1 LQNSTVTLN
10 APGRQFSTPD
20 LLWQRGRNLLNEGN
34 GLLEHSDWEHA
45 LGKLDEALTLAPQ
58 LPRLHWSRA
67 RCLAGVGR
75 NREAVHAALAAL
87 REKPGDSEALGMIC
101 ERLNLTSEEILSRPQ
116 PTLQLLD
123 QILQVAQQLVGGV
136 QQARAL
142 CLQALGKIDE
152 AIGAL
157 ELELKANPPNIEAQ
171 AFLDQLR
178 TSQRSTGNGLSS
190 VPLLPVAANAK
201 PVAGFP
207 NQRGKSPDR
216 RSLDDI
222 RRRVAARK
230 QEQTLLRN
238 NGVATL
244 ISAERPGATAAKTSA
259 GVVSEPVEQISWNG
273 QHVAT
278 IIRRD
283 YLPDRTTFV
292 TPDNY
297 YQQAGM
303 VVYPKGGVIKR
314 HLHLPIQRHLVGTS
328 EALLVKSGRVEAD
341 LHAMDKSFLG
351 TWTLEKGDLILLAG
365 GGHGFRCLEDTV
377 LMEIKQ
383 GPYTG
388 LVEKEH
394 F

>member
-1 LQNSTVTLN
+1 LRNSTVTLN
-10 APGRQFSTPD
+10 APERPLSTPD
-20 LLWQRGRNLLNEGN
+20 LLWQRGWNLVNEGN
-34 GLLEHSDWEHA
+34 SFLKRSDWNQA
-45 LGKLDEALTLAPQ
+45 LGKLDEAMTLAPQ
-58 LPRLHWSRA
+58 LPGLQWSRA
-67 RCLAGVGR
+67 QCLARVGR
-75 NREAVHAALAAL
+75 SREAVQAALAAL
-87 REKPGDSEALGMIC
+87 MEKFGDPEALGMIC
-101 ERLNLTSEEILSRPQ
+101 DQLVLTAEEIQSRPK

-123 QILQVAQQLVGGV
+123 QILQLSQRPVGGV

-142 CLQALGKIDE
+142 CLQVLGKIDE
-152 AIGAL
+152 AIGVL
-157 ELELKANPPNIEAQ
+157 ELEMKANAANSDAQ
-171 AFLDQLR
+171 AILDHLR
-178 TSQRSTGNGLSS
+178 TSQRSAGKGLALAASS
-190 VPLLPVAANAK
+190 PVATESKPVAAFVDLEGESAK
-201 PVAGFP
+201 P
-207 NQRGKSPDR
+207 

-230 QEQTLLRN
+230 QKETLARN
-238 NGVATL
+238 GGAATL
-244 ISAERPGATAAKTSA
+244 VSTALPAETTGRISA
-259 GVVSEPVEQISWNG
+259 GVVTEPIEQITWNG

-278 IIRRD
+278 IIRKD
-283 YLPDRTTFV
+283 YLPESTTFV

-303 VVYPKGGVIKR
+303 VVYPKGGVVKR

-328 EALLVKSGRVEAD
+328 EALLVKKGRVEAD
-341 LHAMDKSFLG
+341 LHAIDKSFLG
-351 TWTLEKGDLILLAG
+351 TWILEQGDLILLAG